1 MAVVL
6 QVEFDMNGPFGDEMA
21 DQFADLAESIN
32 QEEGFIRK
40 IWTEKADRQEAGGI
54 YIFDTEEHARQYV
67 DMHEKRLKD
76 MGVPK
81 LRAKIFDINDTLT
94 DITNGLVE

>member
-6 QVEFDMNGPFGDEMA
+6 QVEFEMNGPFGDEMT

-32 QEEGFIRK
+32 QEVGFIRK
-40 IWTEKADRQEAGGI
+40 IWTEKAERQEAGGI
-54 YIFDTEEHARQYV
+54 YIFDTEEHAQQYV

-76 MGVPK
+76 MGVPE
-81 LRAKIFDINDTLT
+81 LRAKIFDINDSLT
-94 DITNGLVE
+94 NITNGLVE